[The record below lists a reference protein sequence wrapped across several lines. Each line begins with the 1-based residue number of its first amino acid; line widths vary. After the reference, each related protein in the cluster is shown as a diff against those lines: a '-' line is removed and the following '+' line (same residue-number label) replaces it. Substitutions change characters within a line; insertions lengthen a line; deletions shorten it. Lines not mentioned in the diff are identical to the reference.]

1 MGAVVLDSSVLL
13 GLLNPKDNHHTAATA
28 AVRDIKNRGSRVL
41 LPATVIAEVLVSAAR
56 LGPDAMATAEAF
68 LDTIADEVA
77 VVDRAVARAAAV
89 LRANHPAIRLP
100 DALVLATGQVHVV
113 DEIHT
118 GDRRWR
124 SVDPRVRL
132 MTPAG
137 S

>member
-1 MGAVVLDSSVLL
+1 VGAVVLDSSVLL
-13 GLLNPKDNHHTAATA
+13 GLLNPKDAHHAAATA
-28 AVRDIKNRGSRVL
+28 AVRDVKNRGQRVIV
-41 LPATVIAEVLVSAAR
+41 PATVVAEVLVSAAR
-56 LGPDAMATAEAF
+56 IGPEAIATAEAF
-68 LDTIADEVA
+68 IDAIADEVVA
-77 VVDRAVARAAAV
+77 VDRAIARAAAL

-100 DALVLATGQVHVV
+100 DALIIAAGQVRVV

-132 MTPAG
+132 LDSG